1 MSLLSRDQ
9 QIQVIGC
16 LTEGMSIRAIERL
29 TGIHRDT
36 IMRLGA
42 RVGRGCAE
50 LHDRMFVG
58 IRTGRLELDELW
70 AYVGKKQRHL
80 KRGDS
85 IEKGDQ
91 YTFVALASSSR
102 AIVGYRTGK
111 RNEYN
116 TQEFVADLRERVLGS
131 PEISTDG
138 FKPYQPAIRSEFN
151 SGHHGVINKTY
162 SVTHLNV
169 RQAQH
174 RYSPAAVIAV
184 VREAV
189 HGDPADISTSYVERS
204 NLSIRMASRR
214 FTRLTN
220 AFSKKLDNHLSAVA
234 LYVAHYNLC
243 RVHESLSPNARN
255 QNTPAMVLGLTDR
268 PWSLGD
274 LIDAA
279 LAVATPDPTETAP
292 ERRRKFR
299 VIDGGKS

>member
-9 QIQVIGC
+9 QIQAIGC
-16 LTEGMSIRAIERL
+16 LTEGMSIRATERL
-29 TGIHRDT
+29 TGMHRDT
-36 IMRLGA
+36 IMRLAA
-42 RVGRGCAE
+42 RMGRGCAE

-80 KRGDS
+80 KRTDS
-85 IEKGDQ
+85 TEKGDQ

-111 RNEYN
+111 RHTE
-116 TQEFVADLRERVLGS
+116 TTDQFIQDLRQRVIGA

-138 FKPYQPAIRSEFN
+138 FHPYRNAIRDAFQN
-151 SGHHGVINKTY
+151 SAHGVINKTF
-162 SVTHLNV
+162 SVTHLSVN
-169 RQAQH
+169 QAQH

-184 VREAV
+184 AKETVRGE
-189 HGDPADISTSYVERS
+189 PEEISTSYVERS
-204 NLSIRMASRR
+204 NLSMRMASRR
-214 FTRLTN
+214 FPRLTN
-220 AFSKKLDNHLSAVA
+220 GFSKKLDNHCAAIS
-234 LYVAHYNLC
+234 LYIAHYNLC
-243 RVHESLSPNARN
+243 RVHESLRTA
-255 QNTPAMVLGLTDR
+255 PAVQLGIADHV
-268 PWSLGD
+268 WSLGE

-299 VIDGGKS
+299 VIEGGRT

>member
-1 MSLLSRDQ
+1 MSQLSRDQ

-58 IRTGRLELDELW
+58 LRVGRLELDELW
-70 AYVGKKQRHL
+70 SYVGKKQRNAQRHET
-80 KRGDS
+80 
-85 IEKGDQ
+85 EKGDQ
-91 YTFVALASSSR
+91 WTYIALASSSR
-102 AIVGYRTGK
+102 AIVSYRTGK
-111 RNEYN
+111 RDSAN
-116 TQEFVADLRERVLGS
+116 TQEFMADLRERVLGT
-131 PEISTDG
+131 PEISSDG
-138 FKPYQPAIRSEFN
+138 FKPYLPAVRSEFAG
-151 SGHHGVINKTY
+151 SAHGVIEKTF

-174 RYSPAAVIAV
+174 RYSPAAVVAV
-184 VREAV
+184 DRQVAYGMPEQ
-189 HGDPADISTSYVERS
+189 ISTSYVERS
-204 NLSIRMASRR
+204 HLTLRQSCKR
-214 FTRLTN
+214 FVRLGTG
-220 AFSKKLDNHLSAVA
+220 FSKKLENHAAAVS

-243 RVHESLSPNARN
+243 RVHESLR
-255 QNTPAMVLGLTDR
+255 QTPAMALGLTDR
-268 PWSLGD
+268 AWSLGE

-292 ERRRKFR
+292 ERRKRFR
-299 VIDGGKS
+299 VIQGGVS

>member
-36 IMRLGA
+36 VMRLGA

-50 LHDRMFVG
+50 LHDRIMVG
-58 IRTGRLELDELW
+58 LRVGRIEMDELW
-70 AYVGKKQRHL
+70 AFVGKKQRHL
-80 KRGDS
+80 KRTDS

-91 YTFVALASSSR
+91 YTFIALASSSR
-102 AIVGYRTGK
+102 AIIGYRTGK
-111 RNEYN
+111 RQGDN
-116 TQEFVADLRERVLGS
+116 TTDQFVQDLRGRVIGS

-138 FKPYQPAIRSEFN
+138 FLPYQPAIRDAFQN
-151 SGHHGVINKTY
+151 SAHGVINKTF
-162 SVTHLNV
+162 SVTHLA
-169 RQAQH
+169 RMHQAQH
-174 RYSPAAVIAV
+174 RYSPASVIAV
-184 VREAV
+184 AREIAN
-189 HGDPADISTSYVERS
+189 GDPEQISTSYVERS

-220 AFSKKLDNHLSAVA
+220 GFSKKLDNHCAAIS

-243 RVHESLSPNARN
+243 RVHESLRT
-255 QNTPAMVLGLTDR
+255 TPAVQLGITDR
-268 PWSLGD
+268 VWSLGE

-279 LAVATPDPTETAP
+279 LTVAGPDPAP
-292 ERRRKFR
+292 ERRRQLR
-299 VIDGGKS
+299 VIEGGLS